1 MYKLWIVDETGKNR
15 YSSCTPDNTN
25 AGFDLYTAQTWRG
38 EPGDDAY
45 LLDLGIRAMMTRT
58 DTGEQ
63 VHFWLA
69 PRSSIYKTGHMMA
82 NSMGVVDRTYRGILK
97 APVIP
102 IARRCPGF
110 QVGDRHFQIVAP
122 DMGWIAEVAVV
133 DYLPTSVRGEGG
145 FGSTGR

>member
-15 YSSCTPDNTN
+15 YSPCSPDNTN
-25 AGFDLYTAQTWRG
+25 AGFDLFTAQTWRG
-38 EPGDDAY
+38 EAGDAH
-45 LLDLGIRAMMTRT
+45 LLDLGIRAMMTRA

-97 APVIP
+97 APVV
-102 IARRCPGF
+102 ALGTGKPGF
-110 QVGDRHFQIVAP
+110 LVGDRHFQIVAP
-122 DMGWIAEVAVV
+122 DMGWISEVAVV